1 MASFIYIC
9 ENTTFKCRI
18 WLSKYH
24 TKNLLTKTAG
34 RESSLNHDIPW
45 RIMKIEVI
53 ARKRIANTTWKAS
66 HICKYIEENLFLSG
80 FATRGYLQ
88 VPREKGRK
96 KKGHQIWYTL
106 CGATCWCVIVTLNWA
121 SKEMSFW
128 GWSYTLWAWSWQ
140 HSECSL
146 WAFACPQLPLNSETA
161 FDFVWCRSN
170 EATLQCAS
178 QQEPNCICSQS
189 PSHWGLVPSL
199 RLRSIKE

>member
-1 MASFIYIC
+1 MFSEKGKRGKKINMASFIYIC

-80 FATRGYLQ
+80 FATKGYLQ

-96 KKGHQIWYTL
+96 KMTSNLIYSVWCNMLMCSSNTQLSFKGNEFSRLELHITGL
-106 CGATCWCVIVTLNWA
+106 ILTTHWA
-121 SKEMSFW
+121 FPESFRVPSALAEFRDSFW
-128 GWSYTLWAWSWQ
+128 FL
-140 HSECSL
+140 
-146 WAFACPQLPLNSETA
+146 
-161 FDFVWCRSN
+161 
-170 EATLQCAS
+170 
-178 QQEPNCICSQS
+178 
-189 PSHWGLVPSL
+189 LVL
-199 RLRSIKE
+199 DYDQK

>member
-1 MASFIYIC
+1 MQKSGIAWCSQKRGKEGKKKKINMASFIYIC

-96 KKGHQIWYTL
+96 KKRTSNLIYSV
-106 CGATCWCVIVTLNWA
+106 WCNML
-121 SKEMSFW
+121 M
-128 GWSYTLWAWSWQ
+128 
-140 HSECSL
+140 
-146 WAFACPQLPLNSETA
+146 
-161 FDFVWCRSN
+161 CRSN
-170 EATLQCAS
+170 TQLSFKGNEF
-178 QQEPNCICSQS
+178 
-189 PSHWGLVPSL
+189 L
-199 RLRSIKE
+199 RLELHIMGLILTTHWVFPVSLCLPSAPAAFRDSFWFRLVQK

>member
-96 KKGHQIWYTL
+96 KKKDIKFDIL
-106 CGATCWCVIVTLNWA
+106 CVV
-121 SKEMSFW
+121 
-128 GWSYTLWAWSWQ
+128 Q
-140 HSECSL
+140 HADVS
-146 WAFACPQLPLNSETA
+146 
-161 FDFVWCRSN
+161 
-170 EATLQCAS
+170 
-178 QQEPNCICSQS
+178 
-189 PSHWGLVPSL
+189 
-199 RLRSIKE
+199 